1 MASISNTSIT
11 GRIPDRAE
19 VKLTILEAVVNEN
32 EILLDNI
39 DSTDVAETDGLTG
52 ITADEMRSEQ
62 SEIILDEGDPRNCQL

>member
-1 MASISNTSIT
+1 MS
-11 GRIPDRAE
+11 DRAE

-39 DSTDVAETDGLTG
+39 DSTDEAETDGLTG
-52 ITADEMRSEQ
+52 ITADEMRTEQ

>member
-1 MASISNTSIT
+1 MS
-11 GRIPDRAE
+11 DRAE
-19 VKLTILEAVVNEN
+19 VKLTVLEAVVNEN

-39 DSTDVAETDGLTG
+39 DSTDVPETDGLTG

>member
-1 MASISNTSIT
+1 MS
-11 GRIPDRAE
+11 DRAE
-19 VKLTILEAVVNEN
+19 VKLTILEAVVN

>member
-1 MASISNTSIT
+1 MS
-11 GRIPDRAE
+11 DRAE

-39 DSTDVAETDGLTG
+39 DSTDVPETDGLTG

>member
-1 MASISNTSIT
+1 MS
-11 GRIPDRAE
+11 DRAE

-62 SEIILDEGDPRNCQL
+62 SEIILDEGDPTNCQL

>member
-1 MASISNTSIT
+1 MS
-11 GRIPDRAE
+11 DRAE
-19 VKLTILEAVVNEN
+19 VKLTILEAVVNED

-39 DSTDVAETDGLTG
+39 DSTDVPETDGLTG